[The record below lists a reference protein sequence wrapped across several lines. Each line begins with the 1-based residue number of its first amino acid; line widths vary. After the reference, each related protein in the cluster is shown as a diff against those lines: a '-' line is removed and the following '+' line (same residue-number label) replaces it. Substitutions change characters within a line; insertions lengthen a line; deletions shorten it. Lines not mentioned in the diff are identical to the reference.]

1 MEANTTKYV
10 MVTAISTFRQRYC
23 ISMDKLQELN
33 QDMPVDPEW
42 ALDCVTCDEAEE
54 FSQLHLGEQIVDYV
68 VMEEGQ
74 MLTQFDRDNDYLARW
89 TKEEKIDYVRNWM
102 RREL

>member
-1 MEANTTKYV
+1 MSWSLQSQRFANV
-10 MVTAISTFRQRYC
+10 IAFPWINFRNSIKICQL
-23 ISMDKLQELN
+23 IQN
-33 QDMPVDPEW
+33 PESR